1 MSSVRKPNKFD
12 KGLAF
17 MFETN
22 VILNI
27 SKQALEAKHRDVNYF
42 KCWEGIPNA
51 FVGKREIIPRKRRS
65 WTIGFCFLRCS

>member
-1 MSSVRKPNKFD
+1 
-12 KGLAF
+12 

-27 SKQALEAKHRDVNYF
+27 SEKALSAKHRDVNYF

-51 FVGKREIIPRKRRS
+51 FVGIEEGRERKKKKRKK
-65 WTIGFCFLRCS
+65 GV